1 MREISRKITVDLA
14 RRGSARSVFA
24 VRNDKGARNLSI
36 SLTDDGAP
44 YQITEGTVAVL
55 NYRRPDDLCG
65 ALAATVENNAVQV
78 ELHPIVIA
86 EVGITACSVSL
97 YDEQGNKLTSSEF
110 ALDVSEDLYEGA
122 AIDANPEYTLL
133 DGLMKQVSEITI
145 EENERALAESERAE
159 AEERRQAAEA
169 ERDKRAKE
177 NLGVSGAV
185 TLVAT
190 KWSSVKTQS
199 INISGLRET
208 DLVIFYPSSDSDRA
222 VLANYGVFILPDAVG
237 ETVIASAKALPVSD
251 ISVRYF
257 IVRGRIQEEV

>member
-55 NYRRPDDLCG
+55 NYRRPDDLTG

-86 EVGITACSVSL
+86 EVGVTACSVSL

-122 AIDANPEYTLL
+122 AIDVSPEYTLL
-133 DGLMKQVSEITI
+133 DGLMKQVSEFTL
-145 EENERALAESERAE
+145 EESERVNAENERAE
-159 AEERRQAAEA
+159 AEKRRAAAEI
-169 ERDKRAKE
+169 ERDRKVNS
-177 NLGVSGAV
+177 NLGVSGTA
-185 TLVAT
+185 TLANN
-190 KWSSVKTQS
+190 KWSDAGLQKIS
-199 INISGLRET
+199 ISGLRET
-208 DLVIFYPSSDSDRA
+208 DLIVFYPPSDAERAILATHGIFINSDTE
-222 VLANYGVFILPDAVG
+222 G
-237 ETVIASAKALPVSD
+237 ETVTVSAKTIPDAD

-257 IVRGRIQEEV
+257 IIRGRVAEEV

>member
-110 ALDVSEDLYEGA
+110 AQIG
-122 AIDANPEYTLL
+122 
-133 DGLMKQVSEITI
+133 
-145 EENERALAESERAE
+145 RAH
-159 AEERRQAAEA
+159 
-169 ERDKRAKE
+169 
-177 NLGVSGAV
+177 V
-185 TLVAT
+185 
-190 KWSSVKTQS
+190 
-199 INISGLRET
+199 
-208 DLVIFYPSSDSDRA
+208 
-222 VLANYGVFILPDAVG
+222 
-237 ETVIASAKALPVSD
+237 
-251 ISVRYF
+251 
-257 IVRGRIQEEV
+257 